1 MDRSVG
7 RRSPGN
13 TLERHRV
20 SSRPWLSVIV
30 PVYNG
35 VRYLAAAIESVLS
48 QSDDSVEVVVSDDGS
63 DDGSAAIIEAC
74 TRDRR
79 VVAVAGPA
87 RSNWVANTNRAVRQ
101 SSGQLVTFLHQ
112 DDLWLPGRFESLRA
126 AVGRAPD
133 CTLWLAPTRFMDSQ
147 GRLVGSWHLPFGR
160 GTRTLTSNEVIE
172 HLLVQ
177 NFVGM
182 PTPVFP
188 RTAFDSAG
196 QMDERLWYTA
206 DWDLWIKLAH
216 AGDVGISP
224 NATTA
229 FRLHALSQTMQGA
242 RREHAMKAQVDTVRE
257 RHLPLVRDP
266 RRRDEI
272 RRAGEFS
279 SELNAFASAVVAG
292 QSWPWRTTTK
302 SMLRA
307 GFGGLR
313 RFARD
318 ARFFERSW
326 SRIRV
331 GLLARAG
338 TER

>member
-1 MDRSVG
+1 M
-7 RRSPGN
+7 N
-13 TLERHRV
+13 
-20 SSRPWLSVIV
+20 SRPWLSVIV

-35 VRYLAAAIESVLS
+35 ARYLAAAIDSVLS

-63 DDGSAAIIEAC
+63 TDGSAAIVQAYASDARIL
-74 TRDRR
+74 
-79 VVAVAGPA
+79 VVHGP
-87 RSNWVANTNRAVRQ
+87 RQSNWVTNTNRAVER
-101 SSGQLVTFLHQ
+101 SRGQVVTFLHQ
-112 DDLWLPGRFESLRA
+112 DDLWLKGRFESLRA

-133 CTLWLAPTRFMDSQ
+133 CTLWLAPTRFMDSR
-147 GRLVGSWHLPFGR
+147 GRLLGSWQLPLGR
-160 GTRTLTSNEVIE
+160 GTQNRPGDEVIE

-188 RTAFDSAG
+188 RSAFDSTG
-196 QMDERLWYTA
+196 QMDESLWYTA

-216 AGDVGISP
+216 AGRVGISP

-242 RREHAMKAQVDTVRE
+242 RREYAMKAQVDTVRE
-257 RHLPLVRDP
+257 RHLLLVEDA
-266 RRRDEI
+266 RRRDAI

-292 QSWPWRTTTK
+292 QPLPWRATTT

-318 ARFFERSW
+318 ARFFERTW
-326 SRIRV
+326 SRIRA
-331 GLLARAG
+331 GLPSRAG
-338 TER
+338 AER

>member
-1 MDRSVG
+1 MERPGVT
-7 RRSPGN
+7 SPA
-13 TLERHRV
+13 
-20 SSRPWLSVIV
+20 WLTVVV

-35 VRYLAAAIESVLS
+35 ARYLQAALDSVLS
-48 QSDDSVEVVVSDDGS
+48 QSDDSVELVVSDDGS
-63 DDGSAAIIEAC
+63 TDGSIAIAQEYA
-74 TRDRR
+74 RDPR
-79 VVAVAGPA
+79 VIAVQGPR
-87 RSNWVANTNRAVRQ
+87 RSNWVANTNQAVER
-101 SSGQLVTFLHQ
+101 SRGRFVTFLHQ
-112 DDLWLPGRFESLRA
+112 DDLWLPGRLDELLAGLS
-126 AVGRAPD
+126 RAPE
-133 CTLWLAPTRFMDSQ
+133 CTLWLAPTRFMDAN
-147 GRLVGSWHLPFGR
+147 GRLLGSWQLPFRR
-160 GTRTLTSNEVIE
+160 GTQTLPGAEVIE

-188 RTAFDSAG
+188 RTAFDSVG
-196 QMDERLWYTA
+196 RMDESLWYTA

-216 AGDVGISP
+216 AGYVGIQP
-224 NATTA
+224 RATTA

-242 RREHAMKAQVDTVRE
+242 KREYGMKTQVDTVRE
-257 RHLPLVRDP
+257 RHLPLVRGH

-279 SELNAFASAVVAG
+279 SELNAFASAVATG
-292 QSWPWRTTTK
+292 QAWPWRATTT
-302 SMLRA
+302 SLMRA

-331 GLLARAG
+331 GLLSGAETGPPRSVVS
-338 TER
+338 

>member
-1 MDRSVG
+1 VNPRA
-7 RRSPGN
+7 R
-13 TLERHRV
+13 
-20 SSRPWLSVIV
+20 LSVVV

-35 VRYLAAAIESVLS
+35 ARYLQAAIDSVLS
-48 QSDDSVEVVVSDDGS
+48 QADDTVEVVISDDGS
-63 DDGSAAIIEAC
+63 TDGSTAIIEAYA
-74 TRDRR
+74 RDAR
-79 VVAVAGPA
+79 VVAVEGPK
-87 RSNWVANTNRAVRQ
+87 RSNWVANTNRGVER

-112 DDLWLPGRFESLRA
+112 DDRWLPGRFESLRA
-126 AVGRAPD
+126 AVSRAPD
-133 CTLWLAPTRFMDSQ
+133 CTLWLAPTRFIDSH
-147 GRLVGSWHLPFGR
+147 GRLLGTWRLPLGR
-160 GTRTLTSNEVIE
+160 GARTLPGDEVIE

-196 QMDERLWYTA
+196 GMDESLWYTA
-206 DWDLWIKLAH
+206 DWDFWIKLAR
-216 AGDVGISP
+216 AGSVSISP
-224 NATTA
+224 HATTA

-242 RREHAMKAQVDTVRE
+242 RREHEMKMQVDTVRG
-257 RHLPLVRDP
+257 RHLPLVRDH

-272 RRAGEFS
+272 KRAGEFA

-292 QSWPWRTTTK
+292 QSWPWRATTR
-302 SMLRA
+302 SLMRA

-318 ARFFERSW
+318 ARFLERSS

-331 GLLARAG
+331 GLLAGADDEQQ
-338 TER
+338 ERVP

>member
-1 MDRSVG
+1 MNARAS
-7 RRSPGN
+7 
-13 TLERHRV
+13 
-20 SSRPWLSVIV
+20 LSVII

-35 VRYLAAAIESVLS
+35 ARYLGAAIDSVLS
-48 QSDDSVEVVVSDDGS
+48 QSDDSVEVVIADDGS
-63 DDGSAAIIEAC
+63 TDGSTTIIAAYA
-74 TRDRR
+74 RDRR
-79 VVAVAGPA
+79 VVAIDGAK
-87 RSNWVANTNRAVRQ
+87 RSNWVANTNRAVER
-101 SSGQLVTFLHQ
+101 SSGQLVTILHQ

-133 CTLWLAPTRFMDSQ
+133 CTLWLAHTRFMDSQ

-160 GTRTLTSNEVIE
+160 STRTLTSNEVID

-188 RTAFDSAG
+188 RTAFDSVG
-196 QMDERLWYTA
+196 QMDESLWYTA

-242 RREHAMKAQVDTVRE
+242 RREHAMKAQVDTVRK

>member
-1 MDRSVG
+1 V
-7 RRSPGN
+7 N
-13 TLERHRV
+13 
-20 SSRPWLSVIV
+20 SRPWLSVIV

-35 VRYLAAAIESVLS
+35 ARYLAAAIDSVLS

-63 DDGSAAIIEAC
+63 DDGSAAIVQAY
-74 TRDRR
+74 TRDARI
-79 VVAVAGPA
+79 VAVQGPKQ
-87 RSNWVANTNRAVRQ
+87 SNWVTNTNRAVER

-133 CTLWLAPTRFMDSQ
+133 CALWLSPTRFIDSQ
-147 GRLVGSWHLPFGR
+147 GRLIGSWHLPFGR
-160 GTRTLTSNEVIE
+160 STRTLTSNEVIE

-182 PTPVFP
+182 PTPFFP
-188 RTAFDSAG
+188 RIAFDSAG
-196 QMDERLWYTA
+196 QMDGSLWYTA

-242 RREHAMKAQVDTVRE
+242 RREHAMKAQVDAVRE

-279 SELNAFASAVVAG
+279 SELNAFASAIVAG
-292 QSWPWRTTTK
+292 QPWPWRATTK

-313 RFARD
+313 RFAKD

-331 GLLARAG
+331 GLLSGADAG
-338 TER
+338 K